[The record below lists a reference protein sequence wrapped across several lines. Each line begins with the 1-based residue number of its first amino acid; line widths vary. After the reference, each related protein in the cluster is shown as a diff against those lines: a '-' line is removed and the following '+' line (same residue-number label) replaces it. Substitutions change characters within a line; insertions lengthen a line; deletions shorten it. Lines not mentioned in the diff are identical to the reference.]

1 MGKQQVQ
8 RAWDGTELGELGGT
22 VKKLAWLQCHEP
34 GETGG
39 GCVGEVARPRR
50 ALEAMIWSL
59 DFILRAVGCH

>member
-8 RAWDGTELGELGGT
+8 RAWVRTELGELGGT

-39 GCVGEVARPRR
+39 GCAGEVAGPCR
-50 ALEAMIWSL
+50 ALEAMI
-59 DFILRAVGCH
+59 

>member
-8 RAWDGTELGELGGT
+8 RAWVRTELGELGGT

-39 GCVGEVARPRR
+39 GRAGEVAGPRR
-50 ALEAMIWSL
+50 ALEAVI
-59 DFILRAVGCH
+59 